1 MGIKLVA
8 SYHQTLCN
16 VYLFGNAVYVRGN
29 SGWFR
34 SSTNQGEDNQPYLS
48 SEEEKAIREKG
59 KVVARNGSVR
69 IYDRELAQNLKRQYP
84 SLIGDAV

>member
-16 VYLFGNAVYVRGN
+16 VYLFSNAVYERGN
-29 SGWFR
+29 GGWFR
-34 SSTNQGEDNQPYLS
+34 SSTDQREDGPPYLS
-48 SEEEKAIREKG
+48 SEEEEAIREKG
-59 KVVARNGSVR
+59 KVVARNGSVK